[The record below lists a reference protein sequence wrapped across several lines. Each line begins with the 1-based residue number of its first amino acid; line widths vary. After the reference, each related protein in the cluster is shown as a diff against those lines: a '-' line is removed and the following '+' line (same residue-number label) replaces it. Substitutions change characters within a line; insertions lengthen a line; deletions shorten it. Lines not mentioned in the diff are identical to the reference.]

1 MEAEVSFYGVGGKEE
16 FSVAV
21 QDHQEAIQSLYN
33 TPFKK
38 FMSKYLLY
46 ESHHVKN

>member
-21 QDHQEAIQSLYN
+21 QDHQEAIESLH
-33 TPFKK
+33 
-38 FMSKYLLY
+38 
-46 ESHHVKN
+46 HHV